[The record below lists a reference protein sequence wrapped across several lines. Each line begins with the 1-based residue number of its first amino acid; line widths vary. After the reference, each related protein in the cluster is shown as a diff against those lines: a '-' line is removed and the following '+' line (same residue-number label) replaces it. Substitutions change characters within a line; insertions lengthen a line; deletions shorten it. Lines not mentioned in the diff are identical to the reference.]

1 MATARDHTLR
11 ITKTV
16 DWSEVTDTTVSS
28 SVDIGYVM
36 NNSSQVV
43 LTLPSNPEVG
53 QIIFVIGKGS
63 GGWKIAQNA
72 GQTIHFGDQNTTA
85 GTGGS
90 LESTDRYDAIKVVC
104 MTVNSDF
111 VTKNAIGNLTV
122 T

>member
-72 GQTIHFGDQNTTA
+72 GQTIYFGDQNTTA
-85 GTGGS
+85 GAGGY
-90 LESTDRYDAIKVVC
+90 LESTNRRDCVSLVC
-104 MTVNSDF
+104 VTDDSEFEVINS
-111 VTKNAIGNLTV
+111 IGNITYV
-122 T
+122 